1 MQSLDIKLNLDLSIM
16 RNCISAFLICLI
28 PCLMHAQSSQRDS
41 LPCAKYWVQFAN
53 KYQSPYSVERPLEFL
68 SEQAIARR
76 QKAGISITEQDFPVN
91 RNYIQRVL
99 ALDASMRVEN
109 TSRWMN
115 SITISSCKPGIQDE
129 IQALG
134 CVAVCERTASL
145 KKAEPD
151 SNEYHFMEFPV
162 KYGKLY
168 ENTDY
173 GLAETQ
179 MRLNNAHWLHR
190 MGYHGEGVRL
200 MVMDGGFQN
209 ADSIRHFQ
217 HLRESGRI
225 KAVRNFAQRYADPFR
240 DGRHGTYVLSCIA
253 SFLPGEHIGSAP
265 EADIYLAQTEDNRLE
280 AMVEEDNW
288 ISGMEWADSL
298 GCDIVSASL
307 SYSTFDD
314 TTTNHVYAQTDGR
327 TARISQAAAIAASK
341 NILLCTSAGNQ
352 GAGKWKFVGFP
363 SDALNVIT
371 VGAVDP
377 NGKKAPFS
385 SKGPTADGRIK
396 PDACAVGW
404 GTFVGAPWDKTI
416 QSSGTSFSTPLM
428 AGMVCCLHQAFPSE
442 NVTGIIEAIHQSG
455 SCWQTPDSSMGYGIT
470 DMLKAYNILRNKKA
484 DTSMLVPYFPTY
496 DSKDSI
502 LSFYL
507 KVKTKSL
514 VAFGIDGNICAA
526 AAKHFQ
532 TYTTKSLKPG
542 IYRINIEIPTLTD
555 STAWETL
562 HLCFKLVENKKAFA
576 EEGDKIFKDENIGH
590 YIIGIEKKALPQK
603 TEEIFFHK
611 EIRLKAEGK

>member
-1 MQSLDIKLNLDLSIM
+1 MKNSIF
-16 RNCISAFLICLI
+16 AFLLCLL
-28 PCLMHAQSSQRDS
+28 PCLMHAQSDS

-68 SEQAIARR
+68 SEQAVARR
-76 QKAGISITEQDFPVN
+76 QKAGIAITEQDFPVN
-91 RNYIQRVL
+91 RNYIERVL
-99 ALDASMRVEN
+99 ALDPGMRVEN

-115 SITISSCKPGIQDE
+115 SITVYSSKPGIQDE

-134 CVAVCERTASL
+134 CVAVCEKTVSL
-145 KKAEPD
+145 KQAEPD
-151 SNEYHFMEFPV
+151 STPYTFMEFPV
-162 KYGKLY
+162 RYGKLY
-168 ENTDY
+168 REAGY

-209 ADSIRHFQ
+209 ADSIRHFE

-225 KAVRNFAQRYADPFR
+225 KAVRNFAQSYADPFR

-253 SFLPGEHIGSAP
+253 SYLPGEHIGSAP
-265 EADIYLAQTEDNRLE
+265 EADIYLAQTEDNRFE
-280 AMVEEDNW
+280 ALVEEDNW

-298 GCDIVSASL
+298 GCDMVSASL

-314 TTTNHVYAQTDGR
+314 STTSHTYAQTDGR
-327 TARISQAAAIAASK
+327 TSRISRAAAIAASK

-363 SDALNVIT
+363 SDALDVIT
-371 VGAVDP
+371 VGAVAP

-404 GTFVGAPWDKTI
+404 GTYVGAPWNKTI

-428 AGMVCCLHQAFPSE
+428 AGMVCCLRQAFPSE
-442 NVTGIIEAIHQSG
+442 NVSGIIEAVHRSG
-455 SCWQTPDSSMGYGIT
+455 SCCSTPDSSMGYGIT
-470 DMLKAYNILRNKKA
+470 DMLKAYNILRNSKA
-484 DTSMLVPYFPTY
+484 DTSILQPFFPTY
-496 DSKDSI
+496 DSKDSVFT
-502 LSFYL
+502 FYL
-507 KVKTKSL
+507 KVKAKTC
-514 VAFGIDGNICAA
+514 VAFAIDGKICTGET
-526 AAKHFQ
+526 KPFQ
-532 TYTTKSLKPG
+532 TYVIKSLKPG
-542 IYRINIEIPTLTD
+542 NYRISLEIPALAD

-562 HLCFKLVENKKAFA
+562 HLCFRPLANKKAFA
-576 EEGDKIFKDENIGH
+576 EVMEKVFEEENLGH
-590 YIIGIEKKALPQK
+590 YMIGIEKKALPK
-603 TEEIFFHK
+603 PVEEIPFDK
-611 EIRLKAEGK
+611 EIRLKADVR

>member
-1 MQSLDIKLNLDLSIM
+1 M
-16 RNCISAFLICLI
+16 RNSIFAFVLCLL
-28 PCLMHAQSSQRDS
+28 PCLCTAQSDS
-41 LPCAKYWVQFAN
+41 LPYAKYRVQFAN

-68 SEQAIARR
+68 SARAIERR
-76 QKAGISITEQDFPVN
+76 QKAGIAISEQDFPVN
-91 RNYIQRVL
+91 PNYVQRVL
-99 ALDASMRVEN
+99 ALDPQMRVEN

-115 SITISSCKPGIQDE
+115 SITVYSCKPGIQDE

-134 CVAVCERTASL
+134 CVGTCERSVSL
-145 KKAEPD
+145 KQAEPD
-151 SNEYHFMEFPV
+151 SVPYTFMEFPV

-168 ENTDY
+168 KNEGY

-190 MGYHGEGVRL
+190 MGYHGEGVQL
-200 MVMDGGFQN
+200 MVLDGGFKN

-225 KAVRNFAQRYADPFR
+225 RAVRNFAQSYADPFR

-253 SFLPGEHIGSAP
+253 SFLPGEHVGSAP
-265 EADIYLAQTEDNRLE
+265 EADIYLAQTEDNRFE
-280 AMVEEDNW
+280 ALVEEDNW
-288 ISGMEWADSL
+288 IAGMEWADSL

-314 TTTNHVYAQTDGR
+314 TTTSHTYAQTNGR
-327 TARISQAAAIAASK
+327 NAWISQAAAIAASK

-371 VGAVDP
+371 VGAVAP

-404 GTFVGAPWDKTI
+404 GTYVGAPWDKTI

-428 AGMVCCLHQAFPSE
+428 AGMVCCLRQAFPSE
-442 NVTGIIEAIHQSG
+442 NVTGIIDAIHRSG
-455 SCWQTPDSSMGYGIT
+455 SCCLTPDSSMGYGIT
-470 DMLKAYNILRNKKA
+470 DILKAYNLLRNQKA
-484 DTSMLVPYFPTY
+484 DTSLLVPFFPSY
-496 DSKDSI
+496 DGKDS
-502 LSFYL
+502 LFTFYL
-507 KVKTKSL
+507 KVKAKGN
-514 VAFGIDGNICAA
+514 VAFAINGNIGGTDSRN
-526 AAKHFQ
+526 FQ
-532 TYTTKSLKPG
+532 TYVIKSLKPG
-542 IYRINIEIPTLTD
+542 TYRIQLDVPALAD

-562 HLCFKLVENKKAFA
+562 HLCCKPVENKKAFA
-576 EEGDKIFKDENIGH
+576 EGREKVFEEENLGH
-590 YIIGIEKKALPQK
+590 YLIGIEKKALPKK
-603 TEEIFFHK
+603 TEEIPFDR
-611 EIRLKAEGK
+611 ELRLKAEVK